1 MVPTDNKT
9 FALSANVE
17 KVVQSQSSLMIK
29 STYEIFATS
38 ETDIAVFAII
48 KKWFLVWCVNA
59 LSTN

>member
-17 KVVQSQSSLMIK
+17 KVVQSQSSFMIK

-38 ETDIAVFAII
+38 GADIAVFAII
-48 KKWFLVWCVNA
+48 QKWFL
-59 LSTN
+59 L

>member
-48 KKWFLVWCVNA
+48 KKWFLV
-59 LSTN
+59 